1 VKKKSVTK
9 SIVPDNIMN
18 SELTENP
25 TRKKIIMLLKKNR
38 EMTVEDL
45 SKEIK
50 ITAMGVR
57 QHLLILERNGIVEY
71 VTRKQ
76 GVGRPGFLYKLTEYA
91 ENLFPKNYQELAEF
105 ILTDISE
112 REGRER
118 IMDIFRRRKEKL
130 FNERIRFLSEKTE
143 LRDRVTALAE
153 LLDKEG
159 NMVEL
164 DENERYF
171 KIKQYNCPIHKV
183 AMRFKE
189 ACINDRDLIKE
200 LTGSNGVIHQER
212 ISDGAQACI
221 YLIPK

>member
-1 VKKKSVTK
+1 MKKKSVTK